1 MSLLCG
7 TVAECAAVAE
17 YAMTPYRR
25 YYADGD
31 IKHRYRCACLRNVTD
46 AAMQRVMP
54 GNATAIAH
62 AYYDACDNAD
72 HRPPAERMHYVEG
85 QHWCG
90 GDYVG
95 YFNRTW
101 LPAVHSLGQACRTMH
116 RIGAPLNI
124 KDGSGDGGKTLCEA
138 ERLLSPP
145 GCLVVS
151 VGISSDTRFESNLHQ
166 FQPNCRVIGYD
177 GTLTPA
183 MTAAVPSFVELRPTN
198 FAIDSWKNFTRRA
211 HVNLLKIDCEGC
223 EYSALVPWVEHVC
236 TDQITVEVH
245 KTRGAKG
252 RGNRQAQW
260 IHRLM
265 SRLHHHGYQVAHA
278 EFNLAWPPNVEYTL
292 VRSTPCSRR
301 HVHD

>member
-211 HVNLLKIDCEGC
+211 HVNLLKIEFDG
-223 EYSALVPWVEHVC
+223 A
-236 TDQITVEVH
+236 TDSNRASV
-245 KTRGAKG
+245 GA
-252 RGNRQAQW
+252 A
-260 IHRLM
+260 
-265 SRLHHHGYQVAHA
+265 SRLIVDSNRAWTAARAASTRRSSLGLSTCAPTRSPSRCTRRVALRVGATVKHSG
-278 EFNLAWPPNVEYTL
+278 
-292 VRSTPCSRR
+292 ST
-301 HVHD
+301 D